1 MCEVIQQIQPRK
13 YVLQIMPMIYTTLDE
28 LDHTQIGN
36 ITDLKDLDYDVGGD
50 RWDLFLMRKREE
62 EQKKQR

>member
-1 MCEVIQQIQPRK
+1 M
-13 YVLQIMPMIYTTLDE
+13 LQIMPMIYTTLDE